1 MNLPPW
7 ARFPSNQKMKI
18 NPESDWT
25 QWLAGLLFSLGLLI
39 AVPAILLAL
48 PFWIVSYWLVA
59 QDD

>member
-1 MNLPPW
+1 
-7 ARFPSNQKMKI
+7 MKI

-25 QWLAGLLFSLGLLI
+25 LWLAGLLFSLGLLI

-59 QDD
+59 QND

>member
-7 ARFPSNQKMKI
+7 ARFPSSPKMKI
-18 NPESDWT
+18 NPDSDWAH
-25 QWLAGLLFSLGLLI
+25 WLAGLLFSLGLLI

-48 PFWIVSYWLVA
+48 PFWILAYWLVA